1 MTKVPC
7 GKWLREG
14 VGARMEVKTI
24 AVIGAGDVGRGIAYV
39 AARGGYATILEDLAG
54 PRLEKAMTWIRQCF
68 EQSAAGG
75 TREAIIAARAA
86 AANVTVARA
95 VEDAIR
101 DADLII
107 ETLPDEMELQIELF
121 TILDKFSKPNA
132 IFATTGSISITE
144 LAEVTFCADR
154 CVGMRF
160 SGRAAE
166 SQTVELAKGSQ
177 TSAETIA
184 ACSEVARRM
193 GKAVVMVSE
202 PDREK
207 SDERERKFADAQD

>member
-7 GKWLREG
+7 GTWLREG

>member
-1 MTKVPC
+1 LVMTKVPC

-202 PDREK
+202 
-207 SDERERKFADAQD
+207 SDYE